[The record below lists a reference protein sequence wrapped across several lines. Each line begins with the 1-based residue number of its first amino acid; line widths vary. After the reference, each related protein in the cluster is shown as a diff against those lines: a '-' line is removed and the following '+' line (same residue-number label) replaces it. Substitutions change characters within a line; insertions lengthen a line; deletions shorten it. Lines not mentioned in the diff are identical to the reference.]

1 MEHTNDSTVITV
13 ISGVSRGIHSAGDA
27 CLVVLYGDDLGR
39 RFMLDKP
46 ELVIGRSRSC
56 DIYLEQDSTSRRH
69 AALRIHGCGFSI
81 RDLGSTNGTCVND
94 ETVTDTQLVDGDE
107 VRLGR
112 TVMRYIE
119 GEELEEK
126 YHQALVSVARTD
138 GLTGAVN
145 EQVFREQLSAECARA
160 RRYDRPVGVA
170 LIEFDGF
177 EEYAARTGR
186 IWADMRLRRIVRALR
201 GTLRTSDCVA
211 RLGEYRFG
219 LLLPET
225 DEQPSALCADR
236 LREVLGDDLDGLDMR
251 CGVAGAK
258 GEDCVDLP
266 LLEMARKSLLNG
278 LDKPASV
285 VQASTS

>member
-1 MEHTNDSTVITV
+1 MENTNDSTVITV
-13 ISGVSRGIHSAGDA
+13 ISGVSRGIHAAGDA

-56 DIYLEQDSTSRRH
+56 DIYLEQESTSRRH
-69 AALRIHGCGFSI
+69 AALRVQGGGFSI

-94 ETVTDTQLVDGDE
+94 ETVTDIVLADGDE

-119 GEELEEK
+119 GEEIEEK

-138 GLTGAVN
+138 GLTGAAN
-145 EQVFREQLSAECARA
+145 EQVFREQLTAECARA
-160 RRYDRPVGVA
+160 RRYGRPLGVA

-177 EEYAARTGR
+177 EDYAARTGR

-211 RLGEYRFG
+211 RLGEYRFA

-225 DEQPSALCADR
+225 AEQPSSLCAER
-236 LREVLGDDLDGLDMR
+236 LRSVLGEELDGLDMR
-251 CGVAGAK
+251 CGVAGGR
-258 GEDCVDLP
+258 GEECVDLP
-266 LLEMARKSLLNG
+266 LLETARASLLNG
-278 LDKPASV
+278 LDKPAAV
-285 VQASTS
+285 VQANTP